1 MRIITGSARGAR
13 LTTPE
18 GEHTRPTSERAKEA
32 LFSSLGYSI
41 SGGTVL
47 DLFAGSGQLGL
58 EAASRGARSVVLVD
72 NDASAVAAIQAN
84 VKKCRLEDRCTVVR
98 SESLAYLD
106 RCSGDGFDLVLLDPP
121 YATALIDMA
130 LTRLL
135 DRGLLTPH
143 SIVVCESDREDI
155 LSEKNAERLETVR
168 VMKHGV
174 ARISILRVKE
184 IQINEDSNS
193 TRKL

>member
-13 LTTPE
+13 LTAPE

-32 LFSSLGYSI
+32 LFSSLGYGI
-41 SGGTVL
+41 SGTRVL

-58 EAASRGARSVVLVD
+58 EAASRGACSVVLVD
-72 NDASAVAAIQAN
+72 NDASAVAAIRAN

-98 SESLAYLD
+98 SDSLAYLD
-106 RCSGDGFDLVLLDPP
+106 GCSQDSFDLVLLDPP
-121 YATALIDMA
+121 YATALIDTA

-135 DRGLLTPH
+135 DLGLITSR

-155 LSEKNAERLETVR
+155 LSEKNAERLDVIK

-184 IQINEDSNS
+184 IY
-193 TRKL
+193 K